1 MIEHL
6 NMRNLIYLT
15 AVFVINPLDSLRA
28 DNGPS
33 NADAGN
39 GVMKPAIRHQNT
51 HKHNPLL
58 PYQVKGQIGDPL
70 PGLTA
75 AQLAAFTD
83 GKDDFETSETVAG
96 GLGPIFNR
104 DSCVACHSGPATGG
118 SSSISVTRFAN
129 ISNGSFD
136 GLETLGGTL
145 LQDHA
150 IDPAVA
156 ETIPPEANHTSFRN
170 STPLFGLGLI
180 EAIPDRAILD
190 NARRACGDGVKGR
203 VSMVTDIVSGKTM
216 VGKFGWKAQQATILA
231 FAADAY
237 LNEMGIT
244 NRFFPYENAP
254 NGDTAK
260 LAQFDTVADPE
271 DQVDPATGKTDV
283 DKVADYMTLLA
294 PPPNGPLLPN
304 AAAGKNVFINLGCA
318 LCHTPSFMTDAK
330 SPFAAL
336 RNKEVRLYSDLLLHN
351 MGTLGDGIVQ
361 GVANGSEMR
370 TSPLWGL
377 KYSAPYLHD
386 GSAMT
391 IEDAIKAHD
400 GEAKISRDRFNRLNK
415 NQKQQLLDFLNSI

>member
-1 MIEHL
+1 MEYLI
-6 NMRNLIYLT
+6 MKNLIYL
-15 AVFVINPLDSLRA
+15 AVVIVINPANSLRA
-28 DNGPS
+28 DPESS
-33 NADAGN
+33 NTAASI

-51 HKHNPLL
+51 HKHKPIL
-58 PYQVKGQIGDPL
+58 PNQVKGQIGDPL
-70 PGLTA
+70 PGLTT
-75 AQLAAFTD
+75 AQLAAFTE

-104 DSCVACHSGPATGG
+104 DSCVACHSSPITGG
-118 SSSISVTRFAN
+118 SSSVNVTRFAF
-129 ISNGSFD
+129 ISGRAFD
-136 GLETLGGTL
+136 GLESLGGTL

-180 EAIPDRAILD
+180 EAIPDKAILD
-190 NARRACGDGVKGR
+190 NARRTPGDGVKGR
-203 VSMVTDIVSGKTM
+203 ASMVTDIVSGKTM

-231 FAADAY
+231 FSADAY

-244 NRFFPYENAP
+244 NRFFPYENLP

-283 DKVADYMTLLA
+283 DKVADFMTLLA
-294 PPPNGPLLPN
+294 PPPSGPLLPS
-304 AAAGKNVFINLGCA
+304 AAAGKNVFVNLGCA
-318 LCHTPSFMTDAK
+318 LCHTPSMMTDAK
-330 SPFAAL
+330 SPFIAL
-336 RNKEVRLYSDLLLHN
+336 RNKEVKLYSDLLLHN

-361 GVANGSEMR
+361 GVAIGSEMR

-391 IEDAIKAHD
+391 VEDAIKAHD
-400 GEAKISRDRFNRLNK
+400 GEGKISRDRFNRLNK
-415 NQKQQLLDFLNSI
+415 NQKQQVLDFLNSI

>member
-1 MIEHL
+1 MK
-6 NMRNLIYLT
+6 NLFCLG
-15 AVFVINPLDSLRA
+15 VIILATSTESLRA
-28 DNGPS
+28 QNGPMDPNQS
-33 NADAGN
+33 I
-39 GVMKPAIRHQNT
+39 GVLKPAIRHQNT
-51 HKHNPLL
+51 HKHKPMTPN
-58 PYQVKGQIGDPL
+58 QVKGQIGDPL
-70 PGLTA
+70 AGLTA
-75 AQLAAFTD
+75 AQLAAFTE
-83 GKDDFETSETVAG
+83 GKDDFETAETVAG

-104 DSCVACHSGPATGG
+104 DSCVACHSAPTTGG
-118 SSSISVTRFAN
+118 SSSVNVTRFAK
-129 ISNGSFD
+129 ISNGFFD
-136 GLETLGGTL
+136 GFESLGGTL

-156 ETIPPEANHTSFRN
+156 EIIPSGANHTSFRN

-180 EAIPDRAILD
+180 EAIPDKAILE
-190 NARRACGDGVKGR
+190 NARRTPGDGVKGR
-203 VSMVTDIVSGKTM
+203 ASLTTDIVSGKTM

-244 NRFFPYENAP
+244 NRFFPTENAP
-254 NGDTAK
+254 NGDTVR

-283 DKVADYMTLLA
+283 DKVADFMTFLA
-294 PPPNGPLLPN
+294 PPPSGPLLPS
-304 AAAGKNVFINLGCA
+304 AASGKNIFVNLGCA
-318 LCHTPSFMTDAK
+318 LCHTPSMMTDAK
-330 SPFAAL
+330 SPYAAL

-370 TSPLWGL
+370 TAPLWGL

-386 GSAMT
+386 GTAMT

-400 GEAKISRDRFNRLNK
+400 GEGKISKDRFNRLNK
-415 NQKQQLLDFLNSI
+415 NQKQQLLDFLNAI

>member
-1 MIEHL
+1 MEYL
-6 NMRNLIYLT
+6 YMRNLIYLV
-15 AVFVINPLDSLRA
+15 AAIVIIPTDSLRA
-28 DNGPS
+28 DKGPS
-33 NADAGN
+33 ETNPGV
-39 GVMKPAIRHQNT
+39 GVMKPAIRHQNI
-51 HKHNPLL
+51 HKHNPML
-58 PYQVKGQIGDPL
+58 PSQVKGQIGDPL
-70 PGLTA
+70 PGLTT
-75 AQLAAFTD
+75 AQLAAFTE
-83 GKDDFETSETVAG
+83 GKDDFEATETVAG

-104 DSCVACHSGPATGG
+104 DSCVACHSAPATGG
-118 SSSISVTRFAN
+118 SSSINVTRFAL
-129 ISNGSFD
+129 ISNRSFD
-136 GLETLGGTL
+136 GLESLGGTL

-156 ETIPPEANHTSFRN
+156 ESIPPEANHISFRN

-190 NARRACGDGVKGR
+190 NARRTPGDGVKGR
-203 VSMVTDIVSGKTM
+203 ASMVTDVVSGKTM

-231 FAADAY
+231 FSADAY

-244 NRFFPYENAP
+244 NRFFPYENPP

-271 DQVDPATGKTDV
+271 DQVDPVTGKSDI
-283 DKVADYMTLLA
+283 DKVADFMTLLA
-294 PPPNGPLLPN
+294 PPPTGPLLPN
-304 AAAGKNVFINLGCA
+304 AAAGKNVFVNLGCA
-318 LCHTPSFMTDAK
+318 LCHTPSMMTDAK
-330 SPFAAL
+330 SPYIAL
-336 RNKEVRLYSDLLLHN
+336 RNKEVKLYSDLLLHN

-361 GVANGSEMR
+361 GTANKSEMR

-386 GSAMT
+386 GTAMT

>member
-1 MIEHL
+1 MEYLI
-6 NMRNLIYLT
+6 MKNLIYL
-15 AVFVINPLDSLRA
+15 AVVIVINPADSLRA
-28 DNGPS
+28 DPESS
-33 NADAGN
+33 NTAASI

-51 HKHNPLL
+51 HKHKPIL
-58 PYQVKGQIGDPL
+58 PNQVKGQIGDPL
-70 PGLTA
+70 PGLTT
-75 AQLAAFTD
+75 AQLAAFTE

-104 DSCVACHSGPATGG
+104 DSCVACHSSPITGG
-118 SSSISVTRFAN
+118 SSSVNVTRFAF
-129 ISNGSFD
+129 ISGRSFD
-136 GLETLGGTL
+136 GLESLGGTL
-145 LQDHA
+145 LHDHA
-150 IDPAVA
+150 IEPAVA

-180 EAIPDRAILD
+180 EAIPDKAILD
-190 NARRACGDGVKGR
+190 NARRTPGDGVKGR
-203 VSMVTDIVSGKTM
+203 ASMVTDIVSGKTM

-231 FAADAY
+231 FSADAY

-244 NRFFPYENAP
+244 NRFFPYENPP

-283 DKVADYMTLLA
+283 DKVADFMTLLA
-294 PPPNGPLLPN
+294 PPPSGPLLPS
-304 AAAGKNVFINLGCA
+304 AAAGKNVFVNLGCA
-318 LCHTPSFMTDAK
+318 LCHTPSMMTDAK
-330 SPFAAL
+330 SPFIAL
-336 RNKEVRLYSDLLLHN
+336 RNKEVKLYSDLLLHN

-361 GVANGSEMR
+361 GVAIGSEMR

-391 IEDAIKAHD
+391 VEDAIKAHD
-400 GEAKISRDRFNRLNK
+400 GEGKISRDRFNRLNK
-415 NQKQQLLDFLNSI
+415 NQKQQVLDFLNSI